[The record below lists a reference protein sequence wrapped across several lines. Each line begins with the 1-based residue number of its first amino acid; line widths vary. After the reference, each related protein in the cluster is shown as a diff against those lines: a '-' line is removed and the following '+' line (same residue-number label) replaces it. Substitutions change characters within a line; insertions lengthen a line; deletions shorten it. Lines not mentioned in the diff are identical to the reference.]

1 MRFLVYLSIL
11 LLAAGSALADPPAPS
26 CSLVPGWTQQGQPR
40 SYTSDNLFEYMDGNA
55 EGYLIYGFQKMAG
68 VTCVNGGD
76 TFVVDISEF
85 ADPDS
90 AYGMFTSNRDA
101 QQPTAQVGMA
111 GQLVPRRLIFVK
123 DKYFFEIAANP
134 AKDHT
139 PGLKAFAAK
148 LETLVQ
154 GRTTLPEALLWF
166 PTENL
171 QKESIR
177 LIPESVLGL
186 RILKRGY
193 VGLYDFGKAFLVK
206 ESSPDAAAAVIAKW
220 KTRIGETKPAQ
231 LGDEAFEA
239 RDKYLGGLYVFRK
252 GVYIGGI
259 ANLKEGT
266 DGAPM
271 AKALAAKI
279 P

>member
-1 MRFLVYLSIL
+1 M
-11 LLAAGSALADPPAPS
+11 
-26 CSLVPGWTQQGQPR
+26 PGWTQQGQPR

-68 VTCVNGGD
+68 VSCVNGGD

-90 AYGMFTSNRDA
+90 AYGMFTSNRDG
-101 QQPTAQVGMA
+101 QQPTAQIGMA
-111 GQLVPRRLIFVK
+111 GQMIPRRLIFVK

-193 VGLYDFGKAFLVK
+193 VGLYDYGKAFLVK
-206 ESSPDAAAAVIAKW
+206 ESTPGRRRGRDRQVEDAHRRDQARAARRRSLRSSRQVPGRALCLPQG
-220 KTRIGETKPAQ
+220 RLHRRHREP
-231 LGDEAFEA
+231 
-239 RDKYLGGLYVFRK
+239 
-252 GVYIGGI
+252 
-259 ANLKEGT
+259 EGRHRRR
-266 DGAPM
+266 AAM